1 MVLAVI
7 RRLFLQ
13 VAKLLKDD
21 FLQQNGYSSYD
32 RYCPFYKTV
41 GQFYKL
47 SYGNL
52 FWFIF
57 AWQSWYL
64 SVVWL
69 ICWAGWYVEEYLR
82 LLRSSK
88 ALCRNNCTVRQQDH
102 MERHQVRTHPKD
114 GQSLRFNLISP
125 RESMS
130 QIMYQLSSMKFK
142 DPVKDGEEKI
152 KGDYEELLEN
162 MQAAFRNL
170 ED

>member
-1 MVLAVI
+1 MLDDYYEKNFPEFVGFRTKVKEILQEEEDLSEIVQLVGKASLAESDKI
-7 RRLFLQ
+7 TLE

-41 GQFYKL
+41 GMLRNICAFYDL
-47 SYGNL
+47 ARHSVETT
-52 FWFIF
+52 
-57 AWQSWYL
+57 AQSDNKITWN
-64 SVVWL
+64 V
-69 ICWAGWYVEEYLR
+69 I
-82 LLRSSK
+82 
-88 ALCRNNCTVRQQDH
+88 
-102 MERHQVRTHPKD
+102 
-114 GQSLRFNLISP
+114 

-152 KGDYEELLEN
+152 KGDYDELLEN